1 MTQLSTDE
9 FAMCYVLMSFVHIMG
24 PVAHVYSSAAI
35 EDSVTAETC
44 LLWLPHMLHYFYFLR
59 LVFVGVSVLPA
70 VM

>member
-44 LLWLPHMLHYFYFLR
+44 VFSGCHICCIIFIFY
-59 LVFVGVSVLPA
+59 V
-70 VM
+70 